1 MNRCDAEGHCITC
14 SDEAIPMRVVELL
27 AGSGVALCEVLGE
40 GGGGE
45 AGGAGGGN
53 ERAEVLIGLV
63 DGVATGDVVL
73 VHAGAALVRVEESE
87 QAMEVEP

>member
-14 SDEAIPMRVVELL
+14 SDEAIPMRIVELL
-27 AGSGVALCEVLGE
+27 PGGGVALCEVLGE
-40 GGGGE
+40 GGGG
-45 AGGAGGGN
+45 AVGGAG

-73 VHAGAALVRVEESE
+73 VHAGAALVRIEESE

>member
-14 SDEAIPMRVVELL
+14 SDEAIPMRIVELL
-27 AGSGVALCEVLGE
+27 PGGSVALCEVLGE
-40 GGGGE
+40 GGGG
-45 AGGAGGGN
+45 AVGGAG

-73 VHAGAALVRVEESE
+73 VHAGAALVRIEESE